1 MGSKRGKKAK
11 KRAQREARRE
21 TRRAAR
27 AGSDPHIGYA
37 AEEGGEVLRHA
48 GGCIVVG
55 SREQMQGI
63 IHYLCCPHQRPIIH
77 PVSFQQILL
86 GLDIGEAFSFDQ
98 QAYDRLLAP
107 AEREGMRTPTHI
119 FRDVGPG
126 QWDLVYVRLREPA
139 QPPSSGTADR

>member
-1 MGSKRGKKAK
+1 MSSKRAQKAK

-21 TRRAAR
+21 TRRAHR
-27 AGSDPHIGYA
+27 AATDSHIGYA

-55 SREQMQGI
+55 SREQIQGI
-63 IHYLCCPHQRPIIH
+63 INYLCCPHQTPIIH

-86 GLDIGEAFSFDQ
+86 GLEMGEAFSLDQ
-98 QAYDRLLAP
+98 EAYNRLLAP
-107 AEREGMRTPTHI
+107 AEREGLRTPPHV

-126 QWDLVYVRLREPA
+126 QWDLVYLRLPVRA
-139 QPPSSGTADR
+139 QPPS